1 MTGAVLAGGR
11 SRRMGTNKALL
22 RIDGATII
30 ERVVRTLTKAFDD
43 VIIIANDPAP
53 YSFPGVR
60 IYPDI
65 HIGAGSLGGLY
76 TALVKSRSDHTFVT
90 ACDMPFLDIDCINR
104 LLSIPMGGFDALVPF
119 IGGRAH
125 PMHGLYSR
133 RCTEAIEAMIK
144 GENLRIN
151 SLLENIPVK
160 MLTEADFIGLPI
172 STSVENV
179 NTEEDLKR
187 HGYAVER

>member
-1 MTGAVLAGGR
+1 MTGAVLAGGQ

-22 RIDGATII
+22 RIDGTTII
-30 ERVVRTLTKAFDD
+30 ERVISTLTSAFDD

-53 YSFPGVR
+53 YSFPGIRV
-60 IYPDI
+60 YPDI

-76 TALVKSRSDHTFVT
+76 TALVTSRSDHTFVT
-90 ACDMPFLDIDCINR
+90 ACDMPFLDIDCIKR
-104 LLSIPMGGFDALVPF
+104 LLSIPMGGFDAIVPF

-125 PMHGLYSR
+125 PMHGLYSKR
-133 RCTEAIEAMIK
+133 SAGKIEAMIK
-144 GENLRIN
+144 GGNLRIN
-151 SLLENIPVK
+151 SLLEKIPVK